1 MGSPTRSF
9 SKRSARVATR
19 PIASYR
25 TRGMPQDN
33 RARWI
38 LEGLGEHGEQREC
51 RAPKSLIQ
59 AATIGRLD
67 ISEPEQIV
75 IVDKVRHVSR
85 AECASV
91 PGWIA
96 VSNKNK
102 KQKQKERK
110 HAACREAAEIPTSRT
125 TPCFGAVMN
134 GNIQAR
140 SDLDRAP
147 PIAQLETIPTA
158 PNEREHARLALYC
171 CRYCFAVST
180 YLEDL
185 WVVGIFLFE
194 RERCRGDSSVGRS
207 LVGAKEDGHCKS
219 AHAQASSIQQRTIST
234 RLVFVF
240 ERPPPPSIGM
250 DSYKY
255 TMLPRSWM

>member
-219 AHAQASSIQQRTIST
+219 AHKHPASNN
-234 RLVFVF
+234 
-240 ERPPPPSIGM
+240 ERSVR
-250 DSYKY
+250 DSYSY
-255 TMLPRSWM
+255 SSALPLPR